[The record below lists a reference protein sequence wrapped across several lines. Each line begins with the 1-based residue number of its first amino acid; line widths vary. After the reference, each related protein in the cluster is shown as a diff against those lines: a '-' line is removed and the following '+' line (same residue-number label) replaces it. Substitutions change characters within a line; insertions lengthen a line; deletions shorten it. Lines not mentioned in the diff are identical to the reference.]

1 MACISIL
8 RVVTLST
15 DLKASVVS
23 GVKWLAFSK
32 VLIQLF
38 RWVSTFWVIRLLN
51 AHDYGVMAIVE
62 IMAALLVSV
71 NYLCIGNA
79 IIRFKTL
86 SKPVLDTLFTCCLLI
101 GLFLFSVQFLS
112 ADYFSQFYKT
122 PEAKLVLQVIAIAYL
137 IECFNVK
144 PMAIMSKN
152 MQFKQLAKIDII
164 AGLAMPIAVLVCAYV
179 GLGYWA
185 LAIGH
190 LVNAIIKTL
199 IANLMFKTQYKFGF
213 RFKRSLPLL
222 KFGAKNALTSVI
234 AQINTS
240 LDFIIGGY
248 YFTASQLGFYQVGLQ
263 VSFVPLRK
271 ISPELRRISFPAF
284 SKIKNNKEKVISSY
298 LKSIRL
304 ISFIVFPIFWGIGAI
319 SSPLTNIILGEQ
331 WSESADVILII
342 CMFLP
347 IKLLTEMTNSMLN
360 ALGQASALLINSFLS
375 LVIFAISIYFL
386 LDFGILGLSYS
397 WGVNIIFTYLITIN
411 KASKILKISK
421 VQIIGTFSRSL
432 IGCTLM
438 FLSVN
443 YLNRVV
449 TTDGVLLAI
458 GIMIGSFIYCV
469 YSVIFQK
476 NIIFELKG
484 MKRKKEN
491 K

>member
-1 MACISIL
+1 
-8 RVVTLST
+8 
-15 DLKASVVS
+15 VVS

-112 ADYFSQFYKT
+112 ADYFSQFYQT

-164 AGLAMPIAVLVCAYV
+164 SGISMPIAVLACAYA

-190 LVNAIIKTL
+190 LVNAVMKTV
-199 IANLMFKTQYKFGF
+199 IANLMYRTSFKLGF
-213 RFKRSLPLL
+213 CFKRAIPML
-222 KFGAKNALTSVI
+222 KFGAQNAASSIV
-234 AQINTS
+234 AQINSS

-248 YFTASQLGFYQVGLQ
+248 YFSTAQIGSYQVGLQ
-263 VSFVPLRK
+263 ISFIPLRK

-284 SKIKNNKEKVISSY
+284 SKISDDHKRIVSYY
-298 LKSIRL
+298 LKSNRL
-304 ISFIVFPIFWGIGAI
+304 ISLIVFPTFWGLGFIAEPLVSVLLTDKWIDSAAI
-319 SSPLTNIILGEQ
+319 IQILCF
-331 WSESADVILII
+331 V
-342 CMFLP
+342 LP
-347 IKLLTEMTNSMLN
+347 FKLLSETSGSMLN
-360 ALGQASALLINSFLS
+360 AMGRADILLKNTLFAALVF
-375 LVIFAISIYFL
+375 VIAIYSL
-386 LDFGILGLSYS
+386 LDFEIKGLAYAWVVSILLTYVLLLYRITTILPVNMIQIISSYKGALIGSCVMVTSLYGTSLFFKENSLLTLVSCIALGTLSYGS
-397 WGVNIIFTYLITIN
+397 YIFLWN
-411 KASKILKISK
+411 K
-421 VQIIGTFSRSL
+421 
-432 IGCTLM
+432 
-438 FLSVN
+438 SV
-443 YLNRVV
+443 V
-449 TTDGVLLAI
+449 
-458 GIMIGSFIYCV
+458 
-469 YSVIFQK
+469 K
-476 NIIFELKG
+476 ELKQLIKG
-484 MKRKKEN
+484 
-491 K
+491 